1 MLQQTEYDRLTILE
15 QKAEAQRDSH
25 QDRIEQII
33 GRELTGMELARL
45 RYEFR
50 MFEAFED
57 DMTRISDR
65 IQNLR

>member
-1 MLQQTEYDRLTILE
+1 MLQQTEHDRLTILE

-57 DMTRISDR
+57 DAVRIADR
-65 IQNLR
+65 IRDLR